1 MQSKTISRICKAV
14 RENNYTDSRKLR
26 RLYRATKFLIHQNCR
41 ASVPADEIN
50 KVVRKLARKSG
61 LSI

>member
-14 RENNYTDSRKLR
+14 RENNYTDQRKLR
-26 RLYRATKFLIHQNCR
+26 RLARVTKCLMAQHCR
-41 ASVPADEIN
+41 EAVTVEEFNNAI
-50 KVVRKLARKSG
+50 KKIARKTG

>member
-1 MQSKTISRICKAV
+1 MQAKTISRICKSV
-14 RENNYTDSRKLR
+14 RESDCTDPRKVR
-26 RLYRATKFLIHQNCR
+26 RLHRAVKFLIHQNCR

-50 KVVRKLARKSG
+50 KVARKLARKSG